1 MADHATERIL
11 ANFVN
16 TGFSGSDITALAK
29 DAAMGPLR
37 NLGEALLDTPM
48 DQIRPIRFEDFEASL
63 YTIRPS
69 IGPEGLKRYE
79 DWAQEYGERGG

>member
-1 MADHATERIL
+1 MSYIHIEINSSVS
-11 ANFVN
+11 NFL
-16 TGFSGSDITALAK
+16 GFSGSDITALAK

-37 NLGEALLDTPM
+37 NLGEALLYTPT

-69 IGPEGLKRYE
+69 VSREGLQKYE
-79 DWAQEYGERGG
+79 DWAREYGERGG